1 MKYTNI
7 FYVPHFNII
16 GGIETYCYELAKKY
30 KDKDITFVYSDETSD
45 IKQLN
50 RIRKY
55 CRVIK
60 QPYGSIEKIKCKRL
74 FVMYRSRID
83 LFEADEVIQIIHAD
97 YEAQGLKP
105 NLDERIKE
113 YYAVSKAVA
122 EAYERISGVNVKV
135 AYNPLTIE
143 KPRKILKLI
152 SATRLTKEKGKNRMI
167 KLADTLDKAG
177 IPYEWRIFTNDSLPI
192 PNENVIYM
200 KPRLD
205 IRDYIADADYLVQLS
220 DTEAWSYSVL
230 ESLAICKTPVIV
242 TPIPCFEEME
252 IKNGINGYVI
262 DFDMKN
268 IPIDDIYNKIP
279 KVDFKSPKDIYDKL
293 LINEPTTYKP
303 EELVQ
308 CRALRTYNDV
318 EFKDRII
325 KGHLLPSEI
334 TLSRAEELMN
344 NPKGALIEICKE
356 L

>member
-1 MKYTNI
+1 MKYANV

-30 KDKDITFVYSDETSD
+30 HDKDITFVYSDETSD
-45 IKQLN
+45 RKQLN

-60 QPYGSIEKIKCKRL
+60 QPYGSKQKIQCKRL
-74 FVMYRSRID
+74 FIMYRSNIE

-97 YEAQGLKP
+97 YEAQKLKP

-113 YYAVSKAVA
+113 HYAVSKAVA
-122 EAYERISGVNVKV
+122 ESYERISGVNVKV

-143 KPRKILKLI
+143 KPKKILKLI
-152 SATRLTKEKGKNRMI
+152 SATRLTKEKGKERII
-167 KLADTLDKAG
+167 KLANALDKAG

-220 DTEAWSYSVL
+220 DTEAFSYSVL
-230 ESLAICKTPVIV
+230 ESLCLGTPVIV
-242 TPIPCFEEME
+242 TNIPSFKEMGVE
-252 IKNGINGYVI
+252 NGINGYI
-262 DFDMKN
+262 LDFSMKD

-279 KVDFKSPKDIYDKL
+279 KVSYKAPKDIYNEL
-293 LINEPTTYKP
+293 LIDEPSKYKP
-303 EELVQ
+303 ETLVQ
-308 CRALRTYNDV
+308 CRALKTYTDN
-318 EFKDRII
+318 ELNQRIQ
-325 KGHLLPSEI
+325 KGQLLPCKI
-334 TLSRAEELMN
+334 TIERAEELIN
-344 NPKGALIEICKE
+344 NTKGQLVQIESE
-356 L
+356 

>member
-1 MKYTNI
+1 MKYENV

-45 IKQLN
+45 RKQLN

-55 CRVIK
+55 CRVIR
-60 QPYGSIEKIKCKRL
+60 QSYEAIEKIKCKRL
-74 FVMYRSRID
+74 FVMYRCKMD

-105 NLDERIKE
+105 NLDERIIE
-113 YYAVSKAVA
+113 HYAVSKVVA
-122 EAYERISGVNVKV
+122 EAYERISGVNVGV
-135 AYNPLTIE
+135 CYNPLVEE
-143 KPRKILKLI
+143 KPKKILRLI
-152 SATRLTKEKGKNRMI
+152 SATRLTKEKGKERMI
-167 KLADTLDKAG
+167 KLADALDEAG

-205 IRDYIADADYLVQLS
+205 IRNYIADADYLVQLS

-242 TPIPCFEEME
+242 TPIPCFEEMG
-252 IKNGINGYVI
+252 IKSGVNGYVI

-279 KVDFKSPKDIYDKL
+279 KADFKAPKDIYDKL
-293 LINEPTTYKP
+293 LIDSKSTYKP
-303 EELVQ
+303 EKLVQ
-308 CRALRTYNDV
+308 CRALKTYNDV
-318 EFKDRII
+318 EFKERII
-325 KGHLLPSEI
+325 KGKLLPSKI
-334 TLSRAEELMN
+334 TLSRAEELIN
-344 NPKGALIEICKE
+344 NPKGALVEICK
-356 L
+356 